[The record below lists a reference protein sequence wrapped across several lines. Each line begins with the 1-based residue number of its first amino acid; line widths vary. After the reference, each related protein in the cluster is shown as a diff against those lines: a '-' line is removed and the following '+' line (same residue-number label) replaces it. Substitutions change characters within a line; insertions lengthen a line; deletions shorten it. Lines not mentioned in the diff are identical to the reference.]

1 MRATTT
7 LALTHS
13 DGYCLFSDPNP
24 LSTPDHLHNWYSFW
38 NRSLGKP
45 IAKGIANSDGTM
57 RREFENGTVVYN
69 PMGNK
74 AVAVTFPE
82 DRRSA
87 ATGNVARSHHLES
100 SDGDMFLK
108 LK

>member
-1 MRATTT
+1 ME
-7 LALTHS
+7 L
-13 DGYCLFSDPNP
+13 GYEIAHDPNP

-45 IAKGIANSDGTM
+45 VARGTANSDGTVL
-57 RREFENGTVVYN
+57 REFENGTVVYN

-74 AVAVTFPE
+74 AVSVTFPE

-87 ATGNVARSHHLES
+87 ASGKTAPSHHLEG
-100 SDGDMFLK
+100 SDGDIFLK
-108 LK
+108 VR

>member
-24 LSTPDHLHNWYSFW
+24 LSTPDHLHNWYPFS

-45 IAKGIANSDGTM
+45 VAKGIADSDGTM

-74 AVAVTFPE
+74 AVSVTFPE
-82 DRRSA
+82 ERRSA
-87 ATGNVARSHHLES
+87 ASGKTAQSHQLES

-108 LK
+108 VK